1 MVAETLPQIVRMW
14 KDEDYSYDGKFF
26 SMPSRNVLP
35 KPYSKPHPAIWMA
48 AGSPSTFDLAAELG
62 VGVLCFG
69 FSTPDQLTP
78 LVARYKEKI
87 GDCKNPVGGFVNDN
101 VMITTTMI
109 CMEDGAKARKT
120 FLEADSNYHLSLVFR
135 YLDTFPKPPGVPEWP
150 AIVPAMDA
158 ASLDSVIA
166 SGDVA
171 VGTPDEVNKAIER
184 YVATGADQLSF
195 GMLSSSMSIESC
207 EEAVETFGKH
217 LLPAFDKDPDAP
229 HHQAAPRRRR
239 FLALRPF
246 RRPRL
251 VTFQPEVARFQ
262 AAVDLLGHLSRRAGS
277 DVDAVPFG
285 HAVPLELGPQV
296 VDHVGV
302 GQRTCVLRLR
312 PAVLHPLL
320 HEVDR
325 RPQHGVM
332 HRELARLAGSGEE
345 VEHERVE
352 DALADRE
359 VAPGGEGGDGFGG
372 CAEHDP
378 VLGVRLFAPWLDGPA
393 SQLGEEPVEVEADR
407 ELVAIR
413 HQRRHRGLAAAGG
426 AGHEEEA
433 TLRHARIIAPWIPR
447 AEVGLC
453 APAGCNAGCA
463 TASSAQLADATPT
476 TGLLSAAP
484 PSDP

>member
-184 YVATGADQLSF
+184 YVATGRRPAVLRH
-195 GMLSSSMSIESC
+195 
-207 EEAVETFGKH
+207 AVELHVDRVLRGSGRDVRQA
-217 LLPAFDKDPDAP
+217 PAAGLRQGPDPQ
-229 HHQAAPRRRR
+229 HHQAAARRRR
-239 FLALRPF
+239 FLSSRSSFFTQVVGFQPELAGRGSDGRSPRPPRRGRALPRRPGGAP
-246 RRPRL
+246 RRRGVRTGPRGPRPRL
-251 VTFQPEVARFQ
+251 RRPMRRH
-262 AAVDLLGHLSRRAGS
+262 AAA
-277 DVDAVPFG
+277 
-285 HAVPLELGPQV
+285 
-296 VDHVGV
+296 
-302 GQRTCVLRLR
+302 R
-312 PAVLHPLL
+312 PAVHDPLL
-320 HEVDR
+320 HHVDR
-325 RPQHGVM
+325 CPQHGVVQRDAAACGGG
-332 HRELARLAGSGEE
+332 HEQ

-352 DALADRE
+352 DALGHAD
-359 VAPGGEGGDGFGG
+359 VALGGEGAAGLGRRVQHG
-372 CAEHDP
+372 A
-378 VLGVRLFAPWLDGPA
+378 VLRVRLGP
-393 SQLGEEPVEVEADR
+393 PRV
-407 ELVAIR
+407 
-413 HQRRHRGLAAAGG
+413 RRHRAEAWRRTSRGRGRPTARGGRPPAAPPWSCRSRANRSGG
-426 AGHEEEA
+426 AGARCPARSH
-433 TLRHARIIAPWIPR
+433 LR
-447 AEVGLC
+447 VGLSRQTGERSGPGPVSP
-453 APAGCNAGCA
+453 APRRRPPAC
-463 TASSAQLADATPT
+463 SAQWRLRIR
-476 TGLLSAAP
+476 
-484 PSDP
+484 

>member
-1 MVAETLPQIVRMW
+1 MW

-87 GDCKNPVGGFVNDN
+87 GDCTNPVGGFVNDN

-150 AIVPAMDA
+150 EIVPAMDA

-217 LLPAFDKDPDAP
+217 LLPTFDKDPDAQ

-239 FLALRPF
+239 LLTLGLEPELAG
-246 RRPRL
+246 
-251 VTFQPEVARFQ
+251 PEAT
-262 AAVDLLGHLSRRAGS
+262 VDLLGHLVGAAPHRRRPGGAPRRPGARTGAHRSSTTAASASAPACCGLDLPVDRPAAARPRSAPGARRSGGGRRVRRAG
-277 DVDAVPFG
+277 G
-285 HAVPLELGPQV
+285 
-296 VDHVGV
+296 
-302 GQRTCVLRLR
+302 
-312 PAVLHPLL
+312 
-320 HEVDR
+320 
-325 RPQHGVM
+325 
-332 HRELARLAGSGEE
+332 GEQ

-352 DALADRE
+352 DAL
-359 VAPGGEGGDGFGG
+359 GD
-372 CAEHDP
+372 A
-378 VLGVRLFAPWLDGPA
+378 
-393 SQLGEEPVEVEADR
+393 
-407 ELVAIR
+407 
-413 HQRRHRGLAAAGG
+413 
-426 AGHEEEA
+426 
-433 TLRHARIIAPWIPR
+433 
-447 AEVGLC
+447 
-453 APAGCNAGCA
+453 
-463 TASSAQLADATPT
+463 
-476 TGLLSAAP
+476 
-484 PSDP
+484 